1 MTELMA
7 VRCLPQVLSGG
18 WGPWEIHGSLRRG
31 PLGGVLVMTGMAHE
45 AENTQAGSRAS
56 CVSLK
61 EHLLH
66 DRHYFSHSSTMN
78 QPGKYLWPHE
88 ADSLVGKT
96 EC

>member
-1 MTELMA
+1 MSPTGLEWRVGRMGDSWK
-7 VRCLPQVLSGG
+7 P
-18 WGPWEIHGSLRRG
+18 ERG
-31 PLGGVLVMTGMAHE
+31 PLDGVLVMTPMSHE

-78 QPGKYLWPHE
+78 QPDKYLWPHE